1 MTDFELI
8 YLFNEFFNTTYA
20 RLNDYLVG
28 LFGMLVVAHFVAPKL
43 NRMMAGLIVVLYSI
57 FSIATI
63 IPAIAVAD
71 RFGLAAMQL
80 KIAAEMPDSGLPG
93 MIGILPS
100 REIVTPFMAVLL
112 VAAYVTSLV
121 FFFQARKGKIAN

>member
-1 MTDFELI
+1 MTDLELM

-43 NRMMAGLIVVLYSI
+43 NRMMAGLIIGLYSI

-63 IPAIAVAD
+63 IPTIAVAD
-71 RFGLAAMQL
+71 RFGLTARQL
-80 KIAAEMPDSGLPG
+80 RIAAEAPDSALSDI
-93 MIGILPS
+93 IGTLPS

-112 VAAYVTSLV
+112 VTAYVTSIV
-121 FFFQARKGKIAN
+121 FFLQARKGKIAS